1 MPRPKISIVIPSY
14 NRAEYISSTLNSILA
29 QTYKDFEIIF
39 VDDGSTDNTEAI
51 LQSYMDKDYRVKYF
65 KQSNS
70 ERAVARTYGMSL
82 AIGDYICLVDSDDVW
97 YPHKLETQF
106 SFMEA
111 NADYLL
117 CYASVN
123 RIDMQGRKLAAA
135 TRQLEGYTGWV
146 FFELLK
152 RNFIPSVTPMFRKEV
167 LKKVKEQNTEYI
179 PYEDWDFWL
188 RLSREGKFY
197 HIREPLGAYRLHP
210 GQSVQNV
217 NAERIEK
224 VTKAVLDSNT
234 HLENFDLQ
242 DYMDRSGIS
251 LDLTTFLQ
259 REFSLIVNEA
269 YSLANLRF
277 SYWYLISGNLN
288 MAKHK
293 LKLSSKLSEKRAYDY
308 RWWGLKLVTIL
319 QPYLGNILPK
329 FLGSFH

>member
-1 MPRPKISIVIPSY
+1 MPRPKISIIIPSY
-14 NRAEYISSTLNSILA
+14 NRAEYISATLNSILA

-39 VDDGSTDNTEAI
+39 IDDGSTDHTEEI
-51 LQSYMDKDYRVKYF
+51 LQVYMDQDYRVKYF

-82 AIGDYICLVDSDDVW
+82 AIGDYICLVDSDDIW
-97 YPHKLETQF
+97 YPHKLYTQL
-106 SFMEA
+106 SLMEA
-111 NADYLL
+111 NPDYILS
-117 CYASVN
+117 YASVN
-123 RIDMQGRKLAAA
+123 RIDMQGKQLATAP
-135 TRQLEGYTGWV
+135 RQLEGYTGWV

-167 LKKVKEQNTEYI
+167 LKKVKEQNTEFI

-188 RLSREGKFY
+188 RMSREGKFY
-197 HIREPLGAYRLHP
+197 HIQEPLGAYRLHP

-259 REFSLIVNEA
+259 REFSRIVNEA

-277 SYWYLISGNLN
+277 SYWYLIAGNLN

-293 LKLSSKLSEKRAYDY
+293 LKLSSKLSEKRSRDY
-308 RWWGLKLVTIL
+308 RWWGLRLVTIL
-319 QPYLGNILPK
+319 QPYFGNILPK
-329 FLGSFH
+329 FLGAFH